1 MVLVSSNYHCL
12 YSCFQQVDG
21 LLSKV
26 EQAPSR
32 SMQDALY
39 PSMKALI
46 SDQLLKHSDIDVK
59 VSVASCMSEL
69 TRITAPDAPYDD
81 VQMKVVDILKFFTLR
96 F

>member
-1 MVLVSSNYHCL
+1 
-12 YSCFQQVDG
+12 
-21 LLSKV
+21 
-26 EQAPSR
+26 
-32 SMQDALY
+32 
-39 PSMKALI
+39 MKALI

-81 VQMKVVDILKFFTLR
+81 VQMKVVKILKFSTFT